1 MDEYVAKPEYDE
13 YKQRI
18 DERIHRSEKRID
30 QVEHDVR
37 TLTELTTAV
46 KEMAIHME
54 GVKEELAK
62 QGERLEKIESEPADA
77 WKTVKRTIV
86 TVVITAVV
94 TGVIAALI
102 NMI

>member
-18 DERIHRSEKRID
+18 DERIHRTEKRID
-30 QVEHDVR
+30 QAERDIK
-37 TLTELTTAV
+37 TLTDLTTAV

-62 QGERLEKIESEPADA
+62 QGERLEKIEAEPADA
-77 WKTVKRTIV
+77 WKTVKRTII

-94 TGVIAALI
+94 TGAIAALI
-102 NMI
+102 SIM

>member
-1 MDEYVAKPEYDE
+1 MGEYVDHNEYDE

-18 DERIHRSEKRID
+18 DERIHRTEKRIEQAESD
-30 QVEHDVR
+30 LR

-62 QGERLEKIESEPADA
+62 QGERLEKIESEPADT

-86 TVVITAVV
+86 TVIITAVV

-102 NMI
+102 NVM

>member
-1 MDEYVAKPEYDE
+1 MDEFVAKPEYEE

-18 DERIHRSEKRID
+18 DERIHRSEKRLD
-30 QVEHDVR
+30 QAEQDIK
-37 TLTELTTAV
+37 TLTDLTTAV
-46 KEMAIHME
+46 KELAIHME

>member
-30 QVEHDVR
+30 QVERDVR

-62 QGERLEKIESEPADA
+62 QGERLEKIEAEPADS
-77 WKTVKRTIV
+77 WKTVKRTIL
-86 TVVITAVV
+86 TVIITAVV
-94 TGVIAALI
+94 TGVVAALI

>member
-1 MDEYVAKPEYDE
+1 MDEFVAKIEYGE
-13 YKQRI
+13 YKQRV
-18 DERIHRSEKRID
+18 DERIHRAEKRIEQAEQD
-30 QVEHDVR
+30 IK
-37 TLTELTTAV
+37 TLTDLTTAV

-62 QGERLEKIESEPADA
+62 QGERLEKIEAEPADA

-102 NMI
+102 NMM

>member
-1 MDEYVAKPEYDE
+1 MDEFVAKPEYDE

-18 DERIHRSEKRID
+18 DERINRSEKRID
-30 QVEHDVR
+30 QVERDVR

-94 TGVIAALI
+94 TGVVAALI